1 MYSMEGE
8 RRMLAP
14 LLQLT
19 LKLGCVRTQHQL
31 GRVSVK
37 GPGKTDR

>member
-1 MYSMEGE
+1 MYSMEGK
-8 RRMLAP
+8 RMLAH

-19 LKLGCVRTQHQL
+19 LKLGCVQAQHQL

-37 GPGKTDR
+37 GPGKTNR